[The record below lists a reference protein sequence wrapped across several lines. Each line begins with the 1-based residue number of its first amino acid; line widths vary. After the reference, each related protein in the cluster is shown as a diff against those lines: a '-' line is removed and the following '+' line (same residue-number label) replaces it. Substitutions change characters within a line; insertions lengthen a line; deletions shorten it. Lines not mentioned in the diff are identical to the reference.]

1 MKLRFCVIC
10 GTNKNLHHHHVIP
23 KVSGGTD
30 HQHNLITLCDNH
42 HEMVHRI
49 RHVDNWFELARI
61 GREKAKNA
69 GVKFGRKRGYT
80 PQQEEEVMN
89 LKGMLKENSLK
100 GKTILVTGGATGLG
114 KSMAKYFLELGA
126 NIVIASRKQE
136 VLDKTSKELMDKH
149 GGKVLGLSCDVR
161 KYNEVEETL
170 EKIIG

>member
-30 HQHNLITLCDNH
+30 HQHNLITLCDKH

-80 PQQEEEVMN
+80 PQQEEEVMKLRKQNKGYGTIAKETNIHRSTVVRIIKN
-89 LKGMLKENSLK
+89 LKL
-100 GKTILVTGGATGLG
+100 
-114 KSMAKYFLELGA
+114 
-126 NIVIASRKQE
+126 RR
-136 VLDKTSKELMDKH
+136 
-149 GGKVLGLSCDVR
+149 CDT
-161 KYNEVEETL
+161 K
-170 EKIIG
+170 

>member
-80 PQQEEEVMN
+80 PQQEEEVMKLRKQNKGYGTIAKETGIHRSTVVRIVKN
-89 LKGMLKENSLK
+89 LKL
-100 GKTILVTGGATGLG
+100 
-114 KSMAKYFLELGA
+114 
-126 NIVIASRKQE
+126 RK
-136 VLDKTSKELMDKH
+136 
-149 GGKVLGLSCDVR
+149 CDT
-161 KYNEVEETL
+161 K
-170 EKIIG
+170 